1 MSRPARTRRSVCPLG
16 FPSPS
21 LVKSPYFSYHL
32 LRCLHAAYWKQDW
45 QQYSGT
51 IFNTLKRHHLGSV
64 PIQSAVTKNRGG
76 GGPLGRTAPSI
87 LGRKLA
93 EPRPSLCRLFSFRM
107 ARLWNPRTATLPSLW
122 SSCCAPR
129 LTPWF
134 AHGLPLQALLPRT
147 GQ

>member
-1 MSRPARTRRSVCPLG
+1 MSRPARTRRSVCHLG

-51 IFNTLKRHHLGSV
+51 IFNALKRHHLGSV

-76 GGPLGRTAPSI
+76 
-87 LGRKLA
+87 
-93 EPRPSLCRLFSFRM
+93 
-107 ARLWNPRTATLPSLW
+107 
-122 SSCCAPR
+122 APR
-129 LTPWF
+129 
-134 AHGLPLQALLPRT
+134 AHSTINSRPENRRT
-147 GQ
+147 QTIFVPPIF